1 MTSALMLVLLQSGWA
16 LTQSPPRQVG
26 RVYWELIPQTEIWV
40 RLIPEDPGGKP
51 PLLNLV
57 FHAFFPGR
65 SDPPL
70 HWHEYGLHSER
81 RGSRHGAF
89 NRAIGGH
96 GSDRDG

>member
-51 PLLNLV
+51 PRIPDQ
-57 FHAFFPGR
+57 ARRSRSGR
-65 SDPPL
+65 
-70 HWHEYGLHSER
+70 GR
-81 RGSRHGAF
+81 
-89 NRAIGGH
+89 
-96 GSDRDG
+96 